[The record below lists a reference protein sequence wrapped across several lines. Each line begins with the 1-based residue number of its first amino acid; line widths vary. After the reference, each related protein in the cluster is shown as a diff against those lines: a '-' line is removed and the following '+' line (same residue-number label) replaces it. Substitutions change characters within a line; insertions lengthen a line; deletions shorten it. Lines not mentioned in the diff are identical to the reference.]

1 MRISCIVLF
10 PGSCRAAESTAVG
23 PAAAGWCATGS
34 GCPRPGAGS
43 SCRPGSGSGP
53 SGSSC
58 DWFCHRAQHSSSG
71 EAVLA
76 HLYTHGNFFFC
87 KIHESECQ
95 ENWLMDFAERT
106 FGVWCCD
113 AVPEL
118 SESRHNIQIR
128 LCFTLVIRNS
138 NSCSTR
144 KWNPSHRA
152 WWPSNTIVILQRIVL
167 QSQNL
172 KFRPICR
179 IFRVQLNSHV
189 QASFS

>member
-1 MRISCIVLF
+1 MRILCIVLF

-58 DWFCHRAQHSSSG
+58 DRICHRAQHSSSG
-71 EAVLA
+71 ETALV
-76 HLYTHGNFFFC
+76 HLYTHFRHMGTYFSAKSMSQSVRKTDSWILQNG
-87 KIHESECQ
+87 
-95 ENWLMDFAERT
+95 LLV
-106 FGVWCCD
+106 FGVVMPFQCCWWW
-113 AVPEL
+113 
-118 SESRHNIQIR
+118 HNMHTH

-144 KWNPSHRA
+144 K
-152 WWPSNTIVILQRIVL
+152 
-167 QSQNL
+167 
-172 KFRPICR
+172 
-179 IFRVQLNSHV
+179 
-189 QASFS
+189 